1 MDELRMSFE
10 ILSNKGLVEKKKTS
24 RGGKHGKKRMTI
36 VVCVAADGSNP

>member
-24 RGGKHGKKRMTI
+24 RRGKHGKKRMTI
-36 VVCVAADGSNP
+36 AVCVAADGSNP